1 VLLTL
6 TGHIFEIHLTGEDAE
21 MTGDVASK
29 TEPSMPTGQRVLPTG
44 YRVSLLEVGA
54 RLGTPEEV
62 RNLVKILRAAIAILE
77 DTAEDDFEEPLRLKI
92 NAASK
97 VVASRK

>member
-1 VLLTL
+1 
-6 TGHIFEIHLTGEDAE
+6 

-29 TEPSMPTGQRVLPTG
+29 TEPSTPTGQTVPTG
-44 YRVSLLEVGA
+44 YRVSLVPGVLEVFA

-62 RNLVKILRAAIAILE
+62 RNLAKVLRAAIAILE
-77 DTAEDDFEEPLRLKI
+77 DTAKDHFEEPLRLKI

>member
-29 TEPSMPTGQRVLPTG
+29 TEPSTPTGQTVPTG

>member
-1 VLLTL
+1 
-6 TGHIFEIHLTGEDAE
+6 
-21 MTGDVASK
+21 MTGNVASK
-29 TEPSMPTGQRVLPTG
+29 TKPSMPTGQTVPTG
-44 YRVSLLEVGA
+44 YRVSLVPGVLEVFA

-62 RNLVKILRAAIAILE
+62 RNLAKVLRAAIAILE
-77 DTAEDDFEEPLRLKI
+77 DTAEDDFEEPLRRKI

>member
-1 VLLTL
+1 
-6 TGHIFEIHLTGEDAE
+6 

-29 TEPSMPTGQRVLPTG
+29 TEPSTPTGQT
-44 YRVSLLEVGA
+44 RVSLVPGVLEVCA

-62 RNLVKILRAAIAILE
+62 RNLVKVLRAGIAILE
-77 DTAEDDFEEPLRLKI
+77 DTAEDDFEERLRLTKHVAAI

-97 VVASRK
+97 VVASPK